1 MAAANRGIYSRGMDL
16 AVALDFVRSR
26 RNGVLTTI
34 RRDGRPQLSNIVYAM
49 DDEGALRISVTAN
62 RAKTK
67 NLMRDPRGSLY
78 VVGDDFWA
86 YAVVDGTVTVS
97 PVARDPRD
105 PTTEALVDLYR
116 SLAGEHQNW
125 DEYRAA
131 MVADERLVL
140 VLEPT
145 GAYGMLPD

>member
-1 MAAANRGIYSRGMDL
+1 MDL
-16 AVALDFVRSR
+16 SVALDFVRPR

-34 RRDGRPQLSNIVYAM
+34 RRDGRPQLSNIVYAA
-49 DDEGALRISVTAN
+49 DDQGSIRISVTAN

-86 YAVVDGTVTVS
+86 YAVVDGDVTVS
-97 PVARDPRD
+97 PVARDPHD
-105 PTTEALVDLYR
+105 PTADALVALYQ
-116 SLAGEHQNW
+116 SLAGEHDNW

-145 GAYGMLPD
+145 SAYGTVPS